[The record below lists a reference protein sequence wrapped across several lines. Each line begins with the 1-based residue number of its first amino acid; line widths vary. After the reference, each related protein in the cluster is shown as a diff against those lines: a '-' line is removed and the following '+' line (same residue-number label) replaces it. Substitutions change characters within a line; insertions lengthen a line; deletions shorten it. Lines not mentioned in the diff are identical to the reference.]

1 MANFDRRTHNFGFI
15 RNAEVLDG
23 YRVAPLFDH
32 GCGFYSR
39 ATTAELEAHPYG
51 WESNPFREYPS
62 QQLAPVEDLGW
73 YDPSALG
80 GFAGDIAA
88 VLGENPE
95 IAECCIAVVQ
105 KQTAR
110 QIAMVN
116 TLAAE
121 RGLVVPGVVG
131 LPLPGPWHKAT
142 FL

>member
-1 MANFDRRTHNFGFI
+1 MANFDRHVHNFGFI

-32 GCGFYSR
+32 GCEFYSR
-39 ATTAELEAHPYG
+39 ATTAELEARPYG
-51 WESNPFREYPS
+51 WESNPFCEHPS
-62 QQLAPVEDLGW
+62 QQLALVEDLGW
-73 YDPSALG
+73 YDPSVLG

-88 VLGENPE
+88 VLGENLE
-95 IAECCIAVVQ
+95 IDECCIAAVQ

-121 RGLVVPGVVG
+121 RGLVVPG
-131 LPLPGPWHKAT
+131 W
-142 FL
+142 